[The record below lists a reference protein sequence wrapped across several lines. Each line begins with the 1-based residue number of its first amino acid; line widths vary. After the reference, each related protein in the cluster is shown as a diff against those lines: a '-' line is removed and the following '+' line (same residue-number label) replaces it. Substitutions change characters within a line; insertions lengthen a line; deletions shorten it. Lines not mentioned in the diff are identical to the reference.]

1 MSEGQ
6 PFLSAQA
13 RGPANAGQEGL
24 WVVQSIGRAGTAY
37 QEVLALN
44 LEGALDIQRLEQAV
58 DRVVR
63 RHPSLRSCFVA
74 GPQGLEQCVWSMGGP
89 QMVAEPVAP
98 GHLQGWMA
106 HQQRLPF
113 NLSVAP
119 LFRVRLAVLG
129 PNHHVVLIVVHHII
143 VDGWSLGVF
152 ERDLSAFYAAG
163 PHAGLPELSTSPID
177 HARRER
183 ERAHT
188 PAWRE
193 AQRFWS
199 QYLAGIPRVA
209 AQSGS
214 QALTQALHLDGQ
226 ATQALL
232 AVARQLKVSAFALG
246 FGAFAVAMSTLTERD
261 DLVLATDFSGRT
273 EPTYEPV
280 IGLFVNQIPLRWSMS
295 PGLTGAS
302 AAQQAQRLTREVL
315 AHAHL
320 PYPLIVEACQH
331 AGGQLFEGKFVL
343 HNMPRHPVHLEG
355 LKVQVSGGQGA
366 DPKFPVLLEL
376 WEQGDGLSGSVT
388 IDPSRSRLTPQL
400 LAQRFHA
407 VLESIVLTPQRP
419 LGRMA
424 PAPAAPAFVPSRR
437 RVDVTADPVSIT
449 PSTVAPRPTLIECP
463 SADVDLS
470 RWAHKECDVIETH
483 LRRSGAVLFRGF
495 GLNSSDMFARAVKQ
509 LGGEPLPYVQ
519 RSTPRSEVEAGVY
532 TSTEYPAD
540 QSIFFH
546 SENAYATRWPA
557 RLFFFC
563 ETPAAEGGRTPL
575 ADCRAVLKQLPE
587 MIRNAFERHGVIYRR
602 RFRPGLGLSWQQVF
616 AVDDLDTLERQ
627 YVQQGYRFS
636 RGSHNELVADL
647 AVPAVVTHPDTG
659 EVAWFNH
666 AALFHPAALAEALG
680 EVAAG
685 QDVSQLQAME
695 TLLGDGSAIPAEW
708 IAQIRRAYVAA
719 SFAFDWQQG
728 DLLMLDN
735 RLTAHGREPF
745 TAPRRI
751 LVAMTH
757 AQRHQP
763 LLKEF

>member
-6 PFLSAQA
+6 PSQGVQA
-13 RGPANAGQEGL
+13 RGPANSVQEGL
-24 WVVQSIGRAGTAY
+24 WVLQSIGRAGTAY
-37 QEVLALN
+37 QEVLALD
-44 LEGALDIQRLEQAV
+44 LEGTLNIQRLEQAL
-58 DRVVR
+58 DLVVR
-63 RHPSLRSCFVA
+63 RHPGLRSCFVA
-74 GPQGLEQCVWSMGGP
+74 GPQGLEQWVLSMGGP
-89 QMVAEPVAP
+89 QLLAEPVLP
-98 GHLQGWMA
+98 EHLLGWIQ
-106 HQQRLPF
+106 HQQQLPF

-119 LFRVRLAVLG
+119 LFRVRLALLG
-129 PNHHVVLIVVHHII
+129 PDHHVLLIVVHHLI

-163 PHAGLPELSTSPID
+163 PLASLPELRASPIG
-177 HARRER
+177 HARSER
-183 ERAHT
+183 IRVNT
-188 PAWRE
+188 PAWRD

-199 QYLAGIPRVA
+199 QYLAGIPKVI
-209 AQSGS
+209 AQSGPR
-214 QALTQALHLDGQ
+214 ALTQALHLDGQ

-232 AVARQLKVSAFALG
+232 AVARALKVSPFTLG
-246 FGAFAVAMSTLTERD
+246 FSAFAVAMSTLTGRD

-273 EPTYEPV
+273 ETAYEPV
-280 IGLFVNQIPLRWSMS
+280 IGMFVNQIPLRWNMS
-295 PGLTGAS
+295 PGLTGAG
-302 AAQQAQRLTREVL
+302 AAQQAQRLSREVL

-320 PYPLIVEACQH
+320 PYPLIVEGSQQ

-343 HNMPRHPVHLEG
+343 HNMPRHPLHLEG
-355 LKVQVSGGQGA
+355 LKVQVTGIQGS

-376 WEQGDGLSGSVT
+376 WEQGKGLSGSVT
-388 IDPSRSRLTPQL
+388 IDPSRSRLTPEA
-400 LAQRFHA
+400 LAQCFHA
-407 VLESIVLTPQRP
+407 ILEGIVLTPEQP
-419 LGRMA
+419 LGTF
-424 PAPAAPAFVPSRR
+424 PPTPSLPTFVPSRR
-437 RVDVTADPVSIT
+437 RVDMTTDPVSIT
-449 PSTVAPRPTLIECP
+449 PSTAAPCPTMIECP

-470 RWAHKECDVIETH
+470 RWAHKEREVIETH

-495 GLNSSDMFARAVKQ
+495 GLNNSEMFARAVKQ

-519 RSTPRSEVEAGVY
+519 RSTPRTEVEAGVY
-532 TSTEYPAD
+532 TSTEYPSD

-546 SENAYATRWPA
+546 SENAYASSWPA

-563 ETPAAEGGRTPL
+563 ETPAFEGGRTPL
-575 ADCRAVLKQLPE
+575 ADCRAVLNQLPE
-587 MIRNAFERHGVIYRR
+587 SIRSAFEHHGVIYRR

-616 AVDDLDTLERQ
+616 AVDDLDTLNRQ
-627 YVQQGYRFS
+627 YVPQGYRFS
-636 RGSHNELVADL
+636 RGSQNELVADL
-647 AVPAVVTHPDTG
+647 AVPAVITHPDTG

-685 QDVSQLQAME
+685 QDVSQLQAVE
-695 TLLGDGSAIPAEW
+695 TLLGNGSAIPAEW

-719 SFAFDWQQG
+719 SFSFDWQQG

-751 LVAMTH
+751 LVAMTQ